1 MHNKYLLVN
10 LGNTQGVNKMN
21 NTFNKK
27 EFTKFKKNISTMS
40 DFELDT
46 LIIKMVDEY
55 EKCYPNKKDRLFDS
69 YEATLTSLIW
79 EDGKEVVLRAIYQLN
94 RGILSNTKFNS
105 LIQIINDML
114 EDEWSHQ
121 SDMVSAYAESQAY

>member
-1 MHNKYLLVN
+1 
-10 LGNTQGVNKMN
+10 MN

-40 DFELDT
+40 NFELDN

-55 EKCYPNKKDRLFDS
+55 EECYPNKKDRLFDS